1 MIGTWAWGDKVSPRN
16 LFPSP
21 ADCRCLL
28 LVQHVWDYQEAR
40 DYENLKQTW
49 KACEELGL
57 SFYDTAEIY
66 GYGESERIIGKL
78 LKDSSPE
85 YRQKVTIATKCKS
98 TRLL

>member
-1 MIGTWAWGDKVSPRN
+1 M
-16 LFPSP
+16 
-21 ADCRCLL
+21 
-28 LVQHVWDYQEAR
+28 WDYQEAR

-78 LKDSSPE
+78 LKDSSDK
-85 YRQKVTIATKCKS
+85 YRKEVTIATKCES
-98 TRLL
+98 RHCHATTPLSPLPVRA